1 MGDGLPEILSYVPG
15 ALDSVS
21 FSQRETEVLERVNR
35 RIASG
40 ETLTSIIDF
49 LFDETSH
56 IMPCDR
62 IGIGF
67 IEEAGNRLSLYY
79 VRAAYGPLYLERG
92 YAADIRGSSLA
103 PIFESGHP
111 RIINDLERYFDNH
124 PGSESTRLL
133 LKEGV
138 HSSMTCPLEVDGRRV
153 GLLFRSSREP
163 NAYDARHAALHMAV
177 AERLAQAVEKA
188 YRIEELAAAMG
199 SYMEMLGFVT
209 HELKSPLSSIIQLGR
224 SLADGYF
231 GAMDPKHREM
241 LERILKKAE
250 YLVSLSNE
258 YLNLSRFESGGARV
272 DRRPG
277 DIIAD
282 VLEPAIEIVA
292 PQIQANAVT
301 LEKNYEGPTLAAE
314 FDPEL
319 LRIVAVNLIG
329 NAVKYGNVKGRIRL
343 RTERAGDSIR
353 VSVWNEG
360 PGFPESE
367 KKNLFKKFS
376 RLKTPELMGRKGS
389 GIGLYL
395 SWKALQAH
403 GGKIRADSEEGK
415 WAEFV
420 FELPVGQPAP
430 PSKGL

>member
-1 MGDGLPEILSYVPG
+1 MNGDPSRPLSYISIPPPG
-15 ALDSVS
+15 GDFTPQEIEAL
-21 FSQRETEVLERVNR
+21 EHVNR

-40 ETLTSIIDF
+40 ESLTSIIDF
-49 LFDETSH
+49 LFDETRH

-67 IEEAGNRLSLYY
+67 IEEEGSRLSLYY
-79 VRAAYGPLYLERG
+79 VRAAYAPLHLDRG
-92 YAADIRGSSLA
+92 YAADIGGSSLA
-103 PIFESGHP
+103 PIFESGVP
-111 RIINDLERYFDNH
+111 RIIGDLCAYHELH
-124 PGSESTRLL
+124 PESESTRLL
-133 LKEGV
+133 LHEGV
-138 HSSMTCPLEVDGRRV
+138 RSSMTCPLAVDGRRV

-163 NAYDARHAALHMAV
+163 NAYTEREIALHMAL
-177 AERLAQAVEKA
+177 AERISQAVEKA
-188 YRIEELAAAMG
+188 YRIEQLTAAMDA
-199 SYMEMLGFVT
+199 YMEMLGFVS

-231 GAMDPKHREM
+231 GVMEPKHRDM

-250 YLVSLSNE
+250 YLVGLANE
-258 YLNLSRFESGGARV
+258 YLNLSRFESGTTRIEK
-272 DRRPG
+272 RPG
-277 DIIAD
+277 DVIAD
-282 VLEPAIEIVA
+282 VLEPAVDIIA

-301 LEKNYEGPTLAAE
+301 LEKEYEATPLRAE

-319 LRIVAVNLIG
+319 LKIVAVNLIG

-343 RTERAGDSIR
+343 RAGRSGDSVR

-360 PGFPESE
+360 PGFPETE

-376 RLKTPELMGRKGS
+376 RLQTPQLLGRKGS

-403 GGKIRADSEEGK
+403 GGKIRAESEEGS
-415 WAEFV
+415 WAEFI
-420 FELPVGQPAP
+420 FEFPA
-430 PSKGL
+430 G

>member
-1 MGDGLPEILSYVPG
+1 MGGDSPQILSYVPG
-15 ALDSVS
+15 AGDGVS
-21 FSQRETEVLERVNR
+21 FSPMETEALGHVNR

-40 ETLTSIIDF
+40 ETLNSIIDF
-49 LFDETSH
+49 LFDEMRA

-67 IEEAGNRLSLYY
+67 IEEAGSRLSLYY
-79 VRAAYGPLYLERG
+79 VRAAYEPLHLDRG
-92 YAADIRGSSLA
+92 YAADIQGSSLA
-103 PIFESGHP
+103 PIFESGRP
-111 RIINDLERYFDNH
+111 RIINDLARYYDDH

-138 HSSMTCPLEVDGRRV
+138 RSSMTCPLEVDGRRV

-163 NAYDARHAALHMAV
+163 SAYTDREAALHMAV
-177 AERLAQAVEKA
+177 AERLSQAVEKA
-188 YRIEELAAAMG
+188 YRIEELRAAIG

-231 GAMDPKHREM
+231 GEMEPKHREM
-241 LERILKKAE
+241 LERILRKAE

-258 YLNLSRFESGGARV
+258 YLNLSRFESGGARI
-272 DRRPG
+272 DKKRG
-277 DIIAD
+277 DIIAEAI
-282 VLEPAIEIVA
+282 EPAIEIVA
-292 PQIQANAVT
+292 PQIQSNAVT
-301 LEKNYEGPTLAAE
+301 LEKNYETNPLTAL
-314 FDPEL
+314 FDTEL
-319 LRIVAVNLIG
+319 IKIVAVNLVG
-329 NAVKYGNVKGRIRL
+329 NAVKYGNVKGRIRISAE
-343 RTERAGDSIR
+343 RTADTAR

-360 PGFPESE
+360 PGFPETE

-376 RLKTPELMGRKGS
+376 RLQTPELLGRKGS

-403 GGKIRADSEEGK
+403 GGKIRAESEPGR
-415 WAEFV
+415 WAEFI
-420 FELPVGQPAP
+420 FEIPIGAE
-430 PSKGL
+430 

>member
-1 MGDGLPEILSYVPG
+1 MSEDPSHALSYVSGPPG
-15 ALDSVS
+15 GGDFTSPEIEAL
-21 FSQRETEVLERVNR
+21 EHVNR

-40 ETLTSIIDF
+40 ESLTSIIDF
-49 LFDETSH
+49 LFDETRH

-67 IEEAGNRLSLYY
+67 IEEEGGRLSLYY
-79 VRAAYGPLYLERG
+79 VRAAYAPLHLDRG
-92 YAADIRGSSLA
+92 YAADIGGSSLA
-103 PIFESGHP
+103 PIFESGRP
-111 RIINDLERYFDNH
+111 RIINDLERYFDTH
-124 PGSESTRLL
+124 PDSESTRLL
-133 LKEGV
+133 LREGV
-138 HSSMTCPLEVDGRRV
+138 RSSMTCPLAVDGRRV

-163 NAYDARHAALHMAV
+163 NAYGEREIALHMAV
-177 AERLAQAVEKA
+177 AERISQAVEKA
-188 YRIEELAAAMG
+188 YRIEQLSAAMG
-199 SYMEMLGFVT
+199 AYMEMLGFVT

-231 GAMDPKHREM
+231 GAMEPKHRDM

-250 YLVSLSNE
+250 YLTGLANE
-258 YLNLSRFESGGARV
+258 YLNLSRFESGGARI

-277 DIIAD
+277 DVIAE
-282 VLEPAIEIVA
+282 VLEPAVDIIA

-301 LEKNYEGPTLAAE
+301 LEKEYEATFLRAE

-319 LRIVAVNLIG
+319 LKIVAVNLIG

-343 RTERAGDSIR
+343 RAGRSGDTVR

-376 RLKTPELMGRKGS
+376 RLQTPQLLGRKGS

-403 GGKIRADSEEGK
+403 GGKIRAESKEGA
-415 WAEFV
+415 WAEFI
-420 FELPVGQPAP
+420 FELPAGQPDRQ
-430 PSKGL
+430 